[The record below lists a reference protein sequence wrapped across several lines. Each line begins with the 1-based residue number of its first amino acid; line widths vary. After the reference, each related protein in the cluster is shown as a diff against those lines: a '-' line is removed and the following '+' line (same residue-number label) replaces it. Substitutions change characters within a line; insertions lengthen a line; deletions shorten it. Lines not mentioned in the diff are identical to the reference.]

1 MAGNVAPNTVTD
13 SLVLYL
19 DAANTISYPGSGTVW
34 TDLSGAENNASLVNG
49 VSFNTSNNGSLLLDG
64 TNQYVNVTNSTLFA
78 NNTNMSVSIW
88 LNFSSLYNNTFSLM
102 SKGQQD
108 FSANRNYW
116 WLNYNYTATVSNRRL
131 TWETGDGAGNLN
143 QLSYTS
149 WTPNLNTWYNVVG
162 TFEPNLSKLYLDGT
176 LVASAST
183 TVAQVAAN
191 NPLIPFN
198 IGAYRNVFYFFPG
211 KLNQSL
217 FYKKTLSSSEVLQN
231 YNATKNRY
239 L

>member
-1 MAGNVAPNTVTD
+1 MAGRISYYGNIIKD
-13 SLVLYL
+13 GLVLDL
-19 DAANTISYPGSGTVW
+19 DAAKLQSYPRTGTLWNDVSG
-34 TDLSGAENNASLVNG
+34 
-49 VSFNTSNNGSLLLDG
+49 FQNNGTLTNGPTFSSDNGGSIVFDG
-64 TNQYVNVTNSTLFA
+64 VDDWVNVTNSLLFA
-78 NNTNMSVSIW
+78 NTTNLTVSIW
-88 LNFSSLYNNTFSLM
+88 FNFSSLPINTLSLIH
-102 SKGQQD
+102 KGRQD
-108 FSANRNYW
+108 APRNYW

-183 TVAQVAAN
+183 TVASVAAN
-191 NPLIPFN
+191 DG
-198 IGAYRNVFYFFPG
+198 IGTYIGTYRNLAYWFPG
-211 KLNQSL
+211 KLNGAL
-217 FYKKTLSSSEVLQN
+217 IYRKTLSAAEVLQN
-231 YNATKNRY
+231 YNATKGRY